1 MYRLFISDGIVLGKR
16 GFGEANIFAAILTK
30 EFGLLRATARSA
42 RVEHSKLRYGL
53 EPLTRAHFSFVRGK
67 HEWKLTGV
75 QDTERSL
82 LNNIKEARA
91 AGGRIAKLLTRL
103 IQGEESVAALFTTV
117 DEGFAV
123 LSRTISVQGIQSI
136 ESLLVLRILAHLG
149 YLPHT
154 SELAPFLEA
163 DFSSVELSMQ
173 VERSRSLL
181 VRAINDSLAA
191 TGL

>member
-1 MYRLFISDGIVLGKR
+1 MYRLFVSDGIVLGKR

-53 EPLTRAHFSFVRGK
+53 EPLTHARFSFVRGK
-67 HEWKLTGV
+67 HEWKVTGV

-82 LNNIKEARA
+82 LNNVREARA
-91 AGGRIAKLLTRL
+91 AGGRIAKLLIRL
-103 IQGEESVAALFTTV
+103 IQGEEPIAALFATV
-117 DEGFAV
+117 DEGLAV
-123 LSRTISVQGIQSI
+123 LSRTVSVQGVQSI

-154 SELAPFLEA
+154 SELTPFLEA

-173 VERSRSLL
+173 VERSRPLL